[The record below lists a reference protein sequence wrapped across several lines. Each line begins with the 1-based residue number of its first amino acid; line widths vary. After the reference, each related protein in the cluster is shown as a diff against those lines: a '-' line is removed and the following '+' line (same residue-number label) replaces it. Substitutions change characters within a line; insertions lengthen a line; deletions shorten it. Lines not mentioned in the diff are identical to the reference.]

1 MMLRM
6 TWLLLALAATI
17 NVCPCAGDTH
27 NMDLLDTVDSV
38 DTVDTVD
45 TVKMVDTVDTNIV
58 VENYLEKFVYA
69 KMRLRRVYWIV
80 SFQP

>member
-1 MMLRM
+1 MTLRM

-17 NVCPCAGDTH
+17 NVCLCDGDTH
-27 NMDLLDTVDSV
+27 NMDILDTVESVHMVDMADTLDSV
-38 DTVDTVD
+38 D
-45 TVKMVDTVDTNIV
+45 MNLV

-69 KMRLRRVYWIV
+69 KMRFRTVYWIV

>member
-17 NVCPCAGDTH
+17 NVCLCDGDTH
-27 NMDLLDTVDSV
+27 NMDILDTVQMVDMDTMDSV
-38 DTVDTVD
+38 D
-45 TVKMVDTVDTNIV
+45 MNLV

-69 KMRLRRVYWIV
+69 KMRLRTVYWIV

>member
-17 NVCPCAGDTH
+17 NVCLGAGDTH
-27 NMDLLDTVDSV
+27 NMDLLDTVDW
-38 DTVDTVD
+38 VD
-45 TVKMVDTVDTNIV
+45 TVKMVDTVDTNLV